1 LQPPVGHFGLIVLR
15 FAVVSAV
22 AVGLAY
28 LSREYYEEWFLRR
41 KDRIA
46 PQPVETPVKVAVTVP
61 PATGIATEASE
72 PSST

>member
-1 LQPPVGHFGLIVLR
+1 
-15 FAVVSAV
+15 
-22 AVGLAY
+22 LAY

-46 PQPVETPVKVAVTVP
+46 PQLVETPVKVVVTVP
-61 PATGIATEASE
+61 SAAAIATEASE